1 MTKEER
7 RELIKVAMG
16 YSNAT
21 LKLENANLVN
31 VFSGEIYLA
40 NIYIYKKY
48 IADIVEVEKDSFKK
62 ADKIIDIQGKYLV
75 PGFIDSHLH
84 IESSHLTPYHF
95 AEAIIPK
102 GTTTIIADPHEI
114 CNALGEEGLNY
125 MLKASENLPMNQYFL
140 VPSCIPSVMK
150 LENTGAEFDADLVDK
165 LLEKD
170 RILGL
175 GEVMDYIGVIH
186 NDKRM
191 EDIIDVAYRKNMF
204 LQGHS
209 PELQGSELSAYLC
222 GGPYTCHE
230 TRDGVHAIDKI
241 RKGMTVDARESSIS
255 KNIASIIENIKS
267 FKSPRNLTL
276 CTDDREP
283 KDILEKGHINDCV
296 RVAIKAGLEPIEA
309 IRAVTLN
316 TAQIYRLDKRG
327 AIAPSYFAD
336 MLVIDNLKDI
346 NVEKVFFEGELVAE
360 NNKLLVQ
367 INKPHID
374 LENKNTINIDE
385 LKVEDFM
392 IKAPIENGKLEIVG
406 MEYINKISSVTRKKT
421 FTVNV
426 KDGYVDL
433 EGDELNFAISIN
445 RYGKKTKAIAVVEN
459 FYVNRGAIAT
469 TYSHDSHN
477 LTIIYKKP
485 IDALV
490 AAQRVKNIAGGI
502 VVVENEKVVKE
513 LPFPIGG
520 MLSKNSAYELGNYIV
535 DMNKVLRDYG
545 IESASPIT
553 RPSTLSLIVIPEV
566 KLSDMGLIDV
576 VKQEIIK
583 QFWLFVK

>member
-327 AIAPSYFAD
+327 AIAPSYFAN

-583 QFWLFVK
+583 QF

>member
-48 IADIVEVEKDSFKK
+48 IADIVEVEKDNFKK

-186 NDKRM
+186 NNKRM

-255 KNIASIIENIKS
+255 KNITSIIENIKS

-360 NNKLLVQ
+360 NSKLLVQ

-520 MLSKNSAYELGNYIV
+520 MLSKKSAYELGNDIV
-535 DMNKVLRDYG
+535 DMNKVLKDYG

-583 QFWLFVK
+583 QF

>member
-48 IADIVEVEKDSFKK
+48 IADIVEVEKDNFKK
-62 ADKIIDIQGKYLV
+62 ADKIIDIQEKYLV

-175 GEVMDYIGVIH
+175 GEVMDYIGVIR

-296 RVAIKAGLEPIEA
+296 RVAIKAGLEPFEA

-520 MLSKNSAYELGNYIV
+520 MLSKKSAYELGNDIV

-583 QFWLFVK
+583 QF

>member
-209 PELQGSELSAYLC
+209 PEL
-222 GGPYTCHE
+222 
-230 TRDGVHAIDKI
+230 
-241 RKGMTVDARESSIS
+241 
-255 KNIASIIENIKS
+255 
-267 FKSPRNLTL
+267 
-276 CTDDREP
+276 
-283 KDILEKGHINDCV
+283 
-296 RVAIKAGLEPIEA
+296 
-309 IRAVTLN
+309 
-316 TAQIYRLDKRG
+316 
-327 AIAPSYFAD
+327 
-336 MLVIDNLKDI
+336 
-346 NVEKVFFEGELVAE
+346 
-360 NNKLLVQ
+360 
-367 INKPHID
+367 
-374 LENKNTINIDE
+374 
-385 LKVEDFM
+385 
-392 IKAPIENGKLEIVG
+392 
-406 MEYINKISSVTRKKT
+406 
-421 FTVNV
+421 
-426 KDGYVDL
+426 
-433 EGDELNFAISIN
+433 
-445 RYGKKTKAIAVVEN
+445 
-459 FYVNRGAIAT
+459 
-469 TYSHDSHN
+469 
-477 LTIIYKKP
+477 
-485 IDALV
+485 
-490 AAQRVKNIAGGI
+490 
-502 VVVENEKVVKE
+502 
-513 LPFPIGG
+513 
-520 MLSKNSAYELGNYIV
+520 
-535 DMNKVLRDYG
+535 
-545 IESASPIT
+545 
-553 RPSTLSLIVIPEV
+553 
-566 KLSDMGLIDV
+566 
-576 VKQEIIK
+576 
-583 QFWLFVK
+583 

>member
-1 MTKEER
+1 M
-7 RELIKVAMG
+7 LQ
-16 YSNAT
+16 
-21 LKLENANLVN
+21 LENANLVN

-583 QFWLFVK
+583 QF

>member
-48 IADIVEVEKDSFKK
+48 IADIVEVEKDNFKK

-520 MLSKNSAYELGNYIV
+520 MLSKKSAYELGNYIV

-583 QFWLFVK
+583 QF

>member
-426 KDGYVDL
+426 KDGYVNL

-583 QFWLFVK
+583 QF

>member
-426 KDGYVDL
+426 KNGYVDL

-583 QFWLFVK
+583 QF

>member
-316 TAQIYRLDKRG
+316 IAQIYRLDKRG

-520 MLSKNSAYELGNYIV
+520 MLSKKSAYELGNYIV

-576 VKQEIIK
+576 IKQEIIK
-583 QFWLFVK
+583 QF

>member
-576 VKQEIIK
+576 VEQEIIK
-583 QFWLFVK
+583 QF

>member
-48 IADIVEVEKDSFKK
+48 IADIVEVEKDNFKK
-62 ADKIIDIQGKYLV
+62 ADKIIDIQEKYLV

-392 IKAPIENGKLEIVG
+392 IKAPIENGKLEKIG

-433 EGDELNFAISIN
+433 DGSELNFAISIN

-520 MLSKNSAYELGNYIV
+520 MLSKKSAYELGNDIV

-583 QFWLFVK
+583 QF

>member
-445 RYGKKTKAIAVVEN
+445 RYDKKTKAIAVVEN

-583 QFWLFVK
+583 QF

>member
-48 IADIVEVEKDSFKK
+48 IADIVEVEKDSLKK

-102 GTTTIIADPHEI
+102 GTTTIIANPHEI

-241 RKGMTVDARESSIS
+241 RKGMTVDTRESSIS

-520 MLSKNSAYELGNYIV
+520 MLSKKSAYELGNDIV

-576 VKQEIIK
+576 VKQKIIK
-583 QFWLFVK
+583 QF

>member
-48 IADIVEVEKDSFKK
+48 IADIVEVEKDNFKK
-62 ADKIIDIQGKYLV
+62 ADKIIDIQEKYLV

-583 QFWLFVK
+583 QF

>member
-553 RPSTLSLIVIPEV
+553 SPSTLSLIVIPEV

-583 QFWLFVK
+583 QF

>member
-16 YSNAT
+16 YSSAT

-48 IADIVEVEKDSFKK
+48 IADVVEVEKDSFKK

-114 CNALGEEGLNY
+114 CNALGEEGLDY

-175 GEVMDYIGVIH
+175 GEVMDYIGIIH

-230 TRDGVHAIDKI
+230 TRNGVHAIDKI

-255 KNIASIIENIKS
+255 KNITSIVENIKN

-296 RVAIKAGLEPIEA
+296 RVAIKAGLDPIEA

-445 RYGKKTKAIAVVEN
+445 RYGKNTKAIAVVEN

-520 MLSKNSAYELGNYIV
+520 MLSKKSAYELGNDIV

-583 QFWLFVK
+583 QF

>member
-255 KNIASIIENIKS
+255 KNIVSIIENIKS

-520 MLSKNSAYELGNYIV
+520 MLSKKSAYELGNDIV

-583 QFWLFVK
+583 QF

>member
-165 LLEKD
+165 LLKKD

-392 IKAPIENGKLEIVG
+392 IKAPIEYGKLEIVG

-583 QFWLFVK
+583 QF

>member
-48 IADIVEVEKDSFKK
+48 IADIVEVEKDNFKK
-62 ADKIIDIQGKYLV
+62 ADKIIDIQEKYLV

-222 GGPYTCHE
+222 SGPYTCHE

-327 AIAPSYFAD
+327 AISPSYFAD

-421 FTVNV
+421 FIVNV

-520 MLSKNSAYELGNYIV
+520 MLSKKSAYELGNDIV

-583 QFWLFVK
+583 QF

>member
-48 IADIVEVEKDSFKK
+48 IADIVEVEKDNFKK

-583 QFWLFVK
+583 QF